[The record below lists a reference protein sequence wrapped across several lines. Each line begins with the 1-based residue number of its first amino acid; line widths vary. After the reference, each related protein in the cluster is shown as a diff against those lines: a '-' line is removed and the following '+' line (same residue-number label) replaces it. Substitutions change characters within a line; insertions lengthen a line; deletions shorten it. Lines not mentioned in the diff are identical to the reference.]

1 MRVFIAED
9 QFLLRRGLE
18 DLLTAHGI
26 EVAGSVADAQT
37 VVDGVRESNAD
48 LALLDIRMP
57 PTHTDEGIRAALDLR
72 RATPGF
78 PVVLLS
84 QYVEELYLDELLADG
99 TGGVGYLLK
108 DRVFDDVQ
116 FVAALRT
123 TAAGGTSVDPEV
135 VARLLKRRA
144 VQSKVARLTP
154 REFEVLSLMAEGE
167 SNQQIA
173 GKLFV
178 TEKAVAK
185 HINSMF
191 AKLDL
196 PDSNSN
202 ARRVLAVLT
211 FLRR

>member
-18 DLLTAHGI
+18 DLLAAHGI
-26 EVAGSVADAQT
+26 DVVGSVADGSEILS
-37 VVDGVRESNAD
+37 GVRAGGAD

-57 PTHTDEGIRAALDLR
+57 PTNTDEGIRAALALR
-72 RATPGF
+72 AAQPGF

-84 QYVEELYLDELLADG
+84 QYVEELYLDELLSDG
-99 TGGVGYLLK
+99 AGGVGYLLK

-116 FVAALRT
+116 FVHTLR
-123 TAAGGTSVDPEV
+123 AVQAGSTSVDPEV
-135 VARLLKRRA
+135 IARLMRRRT
-144 VQSKVARLTP
+144 VQTKLSRLTA
-154 REFEVLSLMAEGE
+154 REYEVLSHMAEGD
-167 SNQQIA
+167 SNTQIA
-173 GKLFV
+173 EKLFV

-196 PDSNSN
+196 PESNSN
-202 ARRVLAVLT
+202 ARRVLAVLA
-211 FLRR
+211 FLRQ